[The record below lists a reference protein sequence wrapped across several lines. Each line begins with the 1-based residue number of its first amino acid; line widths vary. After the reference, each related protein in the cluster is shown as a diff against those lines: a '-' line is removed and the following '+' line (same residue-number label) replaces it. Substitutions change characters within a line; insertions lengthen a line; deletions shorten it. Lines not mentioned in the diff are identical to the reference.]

1 MHTFRV
7 WATLPKQ
14 VAVRVNGCNH
24 TMQRGLDGWWSADVA
39 SAGAGSDYGF
49 LLDGEGPYPD
59 PRSPWQPHGVHGLS
73 RLVDHDAF
81 NWNDAGFRA
90 LPLSQAVIYE
100 CHVGTF
106 TPEGTFEAAIGHL
119 DYLVQLGIT
128 HLELMPVAEFSGKHG
143 WGYDGVDEFA
153 PHQAYGGPEGL
164 KKLVNACHARGL
176 AVLLDV
182 VYNHLGPS
190 GNYLSKY
197 APYFNSHYHTPWG
210 WALNFDDAYSDEVR
224 RFFCDNALMW
234 LRDYH
239 FDGLRL
245 DAVHAI
251 FDMSARPFLE
261 QLGEEVRGLARQT
274 SRPLVLIPE
283 SDLNDPRLLWP
294 AEHGGFNLDAQWSDD
309 FHHALHALLTGERT
323 GYYAGFGK
331 LADLAKALHNAFVF
345 DGQYSAMRRRPHGGP
360 PVGLDGH
367 RFLGYAQ
374 THDQVGNRA
383 RGERLSQL
391 VNLGRLKTAA
401 ALVFTS
407 PFVPML
413 FEGEEWGASTP
424 FQYFTDHPEPG
435 LAQAVREGRRKEF
448 AAFGSKPEDIPDPQA
463 PETFQ
468 HSKLNWDELSHEPH
482 AGLLDWHRR
491 LINLRQT
498 EPALSDGRREAVL
511 TRFDESAG
519 WLLGTARPHY
529 PGLPRLGSS
538 TAGAAVERAA
548 YDSPVLRPRHPGPG
562 PWPQHAA

>member
-1 MHTFRV
+1 MLCMPFSTC
-7 WATLPKQ
+7 P
-14 VAVRVNGCNH
+14 
-24 TMQRGLDGWWSADVA
+24 
-39 SAGAGSDYGF
+39 
-49 LLDGEGPYPD
+49 PD
-59 PRSPWQPHGVHGLS
+59 PSWSNWARKS
-73 RLVDHDAF
+73 VD
-81 NWNDAGFRA
+81 
-90 LPLSQAVIYE
+90 LPA
-100 CHVGTF
+100 
-106 TPEGTFEAAIGHL
+106 
-119 DYLVQLGIT
+119 
-128 HLELMPVAEFSGKHG
+128 
-143 WGYDGVDEFA
+143 
-153 PHQAYGGPEGL
+153 
-164 KKLVNACHARGL
+164 
-176 AVLLDV
+176 
-182 VYNHLGPS
+182 
-190 GNYLSKY
+190 
-197 APYFNSHYHTPWG
+197 
-210 WALNFDDAYSDEVR
+210 
-224 RFFCDNALMW
+224 
-234 LRDYH
+234 
-239 FDGLRL
+239 
-245 DAVHAI
+245 
-251 FDMSARPFLE
+251 
-261 QLGEEVRGLARQT
+261 QT

-345 DGQYSAMRRRPHGGP
+345 DGQYSAMRRRRHGGP

-468 HSKLNWDELSHEPH
+468 HLKLNWDELSHEPH

-519 WLLGTARPHY
+519 WLLAQRGPITLACLVSDRPQQVPLSKGQHTILLSSDPAIQAQG
-529 PGLPRLGSS
+529 PGLSMPP
-538 TAGAAVERAA
+538 
-548 YDSPVLRPRHPGPG
+548 DSVAILRMG
-562 PWPQHAA
+562 